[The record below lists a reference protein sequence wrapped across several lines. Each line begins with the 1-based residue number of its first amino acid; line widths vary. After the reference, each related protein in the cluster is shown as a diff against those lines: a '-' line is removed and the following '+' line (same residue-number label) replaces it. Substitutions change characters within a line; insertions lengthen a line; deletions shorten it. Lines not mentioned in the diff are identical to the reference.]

1 MDAQAS
7 ASASAPPSFTELN
20 DLSCEDI
27 GGRVIFATDDWFA
40 PAENLLKSED
50 PVWKEGFTEC
60 GKWMDGWESRRK
72 RTPGHDWCIIR
83 LGNWP
88 QGGQIHGFSLNT
100 GYFTGNY
107 PPRASIQAAA
117 RLPTD
122 DGKQVEEEFRRLKQP
137 PPTAASTASMV
148 AHQAPSPPQPL
159 PASSTTSMMGTCA
172 SPQHMEAVDKIYKS
186 DEWETLVPMTELQ
199 PGYDATRLHFFP
211 VKDTNK
217 TYTHVRLN
225 IYPDGGIG
233 RLRTYGIMQPPPIE
247 RLLGLGGSLVDLVA
261 MENGGVC
268 LGLSDAHYGHP
279 RNLIKKN
286 RGIDMGD
293 GWETARRKDRPA
305 VLKVDSKTGVL
316 DFADGKEWC
325 VLKLGVP
332 GVVKK
337 IEVDTNHFK
346 GNFPDSIVVEARS
359 SESSGNDY
367 NIVLLAP
374 TKLGPHQIHNF
385 DVADAKANMATISHV
400 KVTIQ
405 PDGGLSRIRLFG
417 HAKHA

>member
-1 MDAQAS
+1 MDAKGLL
-7 ASASAPPSFTELN
+7 PPSFTELN

-40 PAENLLKSED
+40 AAENLLKSEE
-50 PVWKEGFTEC
+50 PIWKEGFTEC
-60 GKWMDGWESRRK
+60 GKWMDGWETRRK

-100 GYFTGNY
+100 GFFTGNY

-122 DGKQVEEEFRRLKQP
+122 DVKQVEEEFRQQKP
-137 PPTAASTASMV
+137 PASSSSADSV
-148 AHQAPSPPQPL
+148 DSAPSAPA
-159 PASSTTSMMGTCA
+159 ASSTTSMMGTCA
-172 SPQHMEAVDKIYKS
+172 SPQHMEAVEKLYGSED
-186 DEWETLVPMTELQ
+186 WETLVPMTELQ
-199 PGYDATRLHFFP
+199 PGYDTTRMHFFP
-211 VKDTNK
+211 VKDSNK
-217 TYTHVRLN
+217 RYTHLRLN

-233 RLRTYGIMQPPPIE
+233 RLRTYGVMQPPPIE

-268 LGLSDAHYGHP
+268 QGLSDAHYGHP
-279 RNLIKKN
+279 RNLIKRE

-293 GWETARRKDRPA
+293 GWETARRMDRPP
-305 VLKVDSKTGVL
+305 VLIVEANTGVL
-316 DFADGKEWC
+316 DFANGKEWC

-346 GNFPDSIVVEARS
+346 GNFPDSIVVEGKS
-359 SESSGNDY
+359 LESGNDY
-367 NIVLLAP
+367 DIVLLAP
-374 TKLGPHQIHNF
+374 TKLGPHRIRAF
-385 DVADAKANMATISHV
+385 TVDDSKANSTVVSHV
-400 KVTIQ
+400 KVTSR
-405 PDGGLSRIRLFG
+405 PDGGISRIRILG
-417 HAKHA
+417 HATKPSS